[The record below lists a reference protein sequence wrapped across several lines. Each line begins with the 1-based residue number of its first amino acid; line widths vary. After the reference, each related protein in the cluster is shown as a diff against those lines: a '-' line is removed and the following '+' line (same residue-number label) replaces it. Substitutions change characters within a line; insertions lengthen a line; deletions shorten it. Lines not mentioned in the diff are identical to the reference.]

1 VNSQLTLIF
10 AIALMKTGIKTTLLF
25 VLNFG
30 YLLSFRYRIPSGSR
44 GWKSLFCT
52 SSSPKSPFN
61 EARIGIPGALEL
73 LTILVTPS
81 AVNALTEPINS
92 PTYKRGL
99 LSTPDPLIDDF
110 WYPPF
115 LIGRWNT
122 TMKFRGANFTNLIP
136 IEQLAQKEN
145 LPGFSKYSV
154 IFAPDMGKEISNMTL
169 RWAQVD
175 SHPREDHPFNMRSL
189 MSAFLPDTVVDSAPY
204 SFQKASNWFFG
215 SPANK
220 WAVKYHDST
229 GEGTVELSTVKRQL
243 KVFAG
248 TSESSEYIRQ
258 V

>member
-1 VNSQLTLIF
+1 
-10 AIALMKTGIKTTLLF
+10 MKTRINTIIVL

-30 YLLSFRYRIPSGSR
+30 CLLSFRCRITSNSR
-44 GWKSLFCT
+44 GWKCLFC
-52 SSSPKSPFN
+52 SSSTPKSPFN

-73 LTILVTPS
+73 LMMLVSPH
-81 AVNALTEPINS
+81 AANALAEPITS
-92 PTYKRGL
+92 PKYKRGL
-99 LSTPDPLIDDF
+99 LNPPNPLIDDF

-122 TMKFRGANFTNLIP
+122 TMKFRGANFTSLIP
-136 IEQLAQKEN
+136 LEKLAQNDN

-154 IFAPDMGKEISNMTL
+154 IFAPDMGKEIRDMTL

-189 MSAFLPDTVVDSAPY
+189 ITAFLPDAIVDSAPY
-204 SFQKASNWFFG
+204 SFQKAPDWFH

-220 WAVKYHDST
+220 WTVKYHDST

-243 KVFAG
+243 DIFAG
-248 TSESSEYIRQ
+248 IAESSEYIRQ
-258 V
+258 VKNDMMLFIMMLLYC

>member
-1 VNSQLTLIF
+1 MIF

-30 YLLSFRYRIPSGSR
+30 YLLSFRYRIPSGLR
-44 GWKSLFCT
+44 RWKCFFCT
-52 SSSPKSPFN
+52 SPTPKSPFN
-61 EARIGIPGALEL
+61 EARSGIPGVFEL
-73 LTILVTPS
+73 LTILLTPS

-204 SFQKASNWFFG
+204 GFQKGSNWFFG